1 VTAGAVEA
9 EPDPPPHPASAAV
22 NKKMAAKQHHARNK
36 CWGNRARSTKRSR
49 GLKFKLPY
57 FLSAGETL
65 NTNILIQSCS
75 GRMYQANTRTE
86 VRSIGFSW
94 LTVGTGNPYPNSA
107 AE

>member
-1 VTAGAVEA
+1 MTAGAVEA
-9 EPDPPPHPASAAV
+9 KPDPPPHPASAAV

-65 NTNILIQSCS
+65 NTKYSDSELQ
-75 GRMYQANTRTE
+75 RQDVPRQTR
-86 VRSIGFSW
+86 G
-94 LTVGTGNPYPNSA
+94 LKSA
-107 AE
+107 PLVFLG